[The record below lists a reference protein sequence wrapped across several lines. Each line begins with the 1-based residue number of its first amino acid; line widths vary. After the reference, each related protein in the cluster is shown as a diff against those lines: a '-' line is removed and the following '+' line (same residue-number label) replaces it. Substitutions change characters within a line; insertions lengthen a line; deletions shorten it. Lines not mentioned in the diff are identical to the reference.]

1 MQSFI
6 FMFIPF
12 NWPQTWHVD
21 MQFGHVSFRKAVQNQ
36 AVVLSLQITGPT
48 SLPTRLPV
56 LALFSC
62 NSSDPP
68 NVKFLVPHLWHIL
81 DTAPD
86 RALVVQLETT
96 FTTKLLS
103 KFIYQSEA
111 SISHMHTSQ
120 QNYLWTIFFPHMGAA
135 ILFRDVTANPALDL
149 LPVLKGIPLIRGRP
163 GAKFTHDALRQLAAP
178 PRGRLE
184 RQPDSL

>member
-12 NWPQTWHVD
+12 NWPQTWHAD
-21 MQFGHVSFRKAVQNQ
+21 MQFGHVSFRKAAQNQ

-96 FTTKLLS
+96 FTTKFLFHTCTHHNKIICGPFS
-103 KFIYQSEA
+103 FHIWA
-111 SISHMHTSQ
+111 RPFCFVTSQ
-120 QNYLWTIFFPHMGAA
+120 QILLWIFF
-135 ILFRDVTANPALDL
+135 RC
-149 LPVLKGIPLIRGRP
+149 
-163 GAKFTHDALRQLAAP
+163 
-178 PRGRLE
+178 
-184 RQPDSL
+184 